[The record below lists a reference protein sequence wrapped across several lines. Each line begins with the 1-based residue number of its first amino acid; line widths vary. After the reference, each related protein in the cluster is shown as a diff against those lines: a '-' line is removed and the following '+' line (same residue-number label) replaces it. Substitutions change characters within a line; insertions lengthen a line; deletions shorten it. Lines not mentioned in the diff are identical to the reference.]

1 MRSTTSAFIPRALG
15 AEDQDFHRHH
25 GVDPGGIAGAFLEAS
40 GPGGW
45 CGVAAPSPCG
55 WPGCGSIIRAPTGKA
70 VEAFRALQ
78 IEAAH
83 KKERILEEW
92 LNQPFGGNLVGI
104 EAASRAWLG
113 KSAGECSLAES
124 ALLIGL
130 PNAPER
136 LRPDRH
142 PEAATRRKA
151 LILDRMLQ
159 CDMITDAEHA
169 EAMGQEIRIR
179 TRTRSDNERHVGWM
193 AIDRSGRGRVVRTT
207 IDAELQ
213 SLAEDMV
220 ARHSTGLPEELDIAV
235 VLVELECSSIRA
247 LVGSSDPGD
256 PRDGRVNGATARR
269 SPGSSLKPFLY
280 ALAFE
285 EHRLSY
291 DSIVSDAPLDLDG
304 WRPRNIEQDF
314 LGPMPAGGRSVAP
327 GTPLRCGSPGISGF
341 PP

>member
-1 MRSTTSAFIPRALG
+1 MSRSSPLPVPIRRLRAALVLLATLVALGAATFAILWHLFPLPDDFLASEPPGALVLDRDGDAILDVVGDDDQRRLPVAIDDVGPFIPRALVA

-25 GVDPGGIAGAFLEAS
+25 GVDPGGIAGAFLENLRA
-40 GPGGW
+40 GRVVRGGSTITMQ
-45 CGVAAPSPCG
+45 VAGLRMNHPRTYA
-55 WPGCGSIIRAPTGKA
+55 GKA

-92 LNQPFGGNLVGI
+92 LNRAPFGGNLVGI

-193 AIDRSGRGRVVRTT
+193 AIDRSGRGRVSAPRSMRSSSRSRRTWSPD
-207 IDAELQ
+207 IRPDCPR
-213 SLAEDMV
+213 S
-220 ARHSTGLPEELDIAV
+220 STSPW
-235 VLVELECSSIRA
+235 CSSNSSARASEPSSVRVIRA
-247 LVGSSDPGD
+247 IRGT
-256 PRDGRVNGATARR
+256 DG
-269 SPGSSLKPFLY
+269 
-280 ALAFE
+280 
-285 EHRLSY
+285 
-291 DSIVSDAPLDLDG
+291 
-304 WRPRNIEQDF
+304 
-314 LGPMPAGGRSVAP
+314 
-327 GTPLRCGSPGISGF
+327 
-341 PP
+341 